1 MERDENAEHKREMGA
16 AMKVKRRAGEGWV
29 RTMRVRGS
37 QVWAVR
43 AQHIMPLAAGP
54 GAKFR
59 LVLHTQ
65 AFGEAEP
72 GVGITQVSVWKEEVS
87 RAALRPTG

>member
-1 MERDENAEHKREMGA
+1 MQKHNREMGA
-16 AMKVKRRAGEGWV
+16 EMKVKRRAGEGWV
-29 RTMRVRGS
+29 RTMRVQGT
-37 QVWAVR
+37 QVWALR
-43 AQHIMPLAAGP
+43 AQHIMLLAAGP

-65 AFGEAEP
+65 AFREAEP
-72 GVGITQVSVWKEEVS
+72 GVGITQVSVWKEEMG